1 MTTNS
6 GERSLHHFVRA
17 VDLADNYPDL
27 AFLECRRIMEIMIK
41 DIYCEKMNVNEVP
54 KKLNTIEN
62 IRGDLAQNKYKLP
75 RVVDACMGLVQQ
87 LGNFGAHD

>member
-27 AFLECRRIMEIMIK
+27 AFLECRRIMEIMLK
-41 DIYCEKMNVNEVP
+41 DIYCEQMNVDEVP
-54 KKLNTIEN
+54 KKLEYD
-62 IRGDLAQNKYKLP
+62 RKYSWRFSAK
-75 RVVDACMGLVQQ
+75 
-87 LGNFGAHD
+87 